1 VAVEAAGS
9 LRTIV
14 GVVFF
19 VAGET
24 AGLRLDLEDRFDVAG
39 LAFDKFVRT
48 IQRMVR
54 VDVVVEMNRCPC
66 VGGMAGFAGAAEVT
80 VMVVVFE
87 VTRYARDVHL
97 VVERILTVA
106 VVASVQSVGEWQ
118 FPHSCPLRPSWAS
131 SSAWQSK
138 HTVGAPTKVWSS

>member
-1 VAVEAAGS
+1 MARIALLVRVRAEQWESSQAVVEEDLVRPGVFVVAVEAAGS

-19 VAGET
+19 MAGET
-24 AGLRLDLEDRFDVAG
+24 AGLRLDLEDWLDVAG

-97 VVERILTVA
+97 VVERIRTVA
-106 VVASVQSVGEWQ
+106 V
-118 FPHSCPLRPSWAS
+118 
-131 SSAWQSK
+131 
-138 HTVGAPTKVWSS
+138 GAA